1 MSRCVRTRASRGALT
16 NMARAPLWSLCR
28 LIRVDS
34 SDQSGSLGAPL
45 RHGSQEVFSMS
56 VIRSERNTVEL
67 TPMSEVEGEIREF
80 VRRDVSSFRRFPEA
94 GGEVFVSNL
103 NSIVQRVAGTS
114 VAEID
119 NLITELEQLR
129 AHLHL
134 EGQRV
139 QREVVAYA
147 QMSQAAMRST
157 KIIVES
163 MSHFKHIDDGDRLS

>member
-1 MSRCVRTRASRGALT
+1 
-16 NMARAPLWSLCR
+16 
-28 LIRVDS
+28 
-34 SDQSGSLGAPL
+34 
-45 RHGSQEVFSMS
+45 MS
-56 VIRSERNTVEL
+56 VVRNEWPTVEL
-67 TPMSEVEGEIREF
+67 RPVSEVEGEIREF
-80 VRRDVSSFRRFPEA
+80 VRRDVAALRRFPEA
-94 GGEVFVSNL
+94 GAEGFVNNL

-114 VAEID
+114 VAELD

-129 AHLHL
+129 AHLHI

-163 MSHFKHIDDGDRLS
+163 MSHFKHGDDGDHLR

>member
-1 MSRCVRTRASRGALT
+1 
-16 NMARAPLWSLCR
+16 
-28 LIRVDS
+28 
-34 SDQSGSLGAPL
+34 
-45 RHGSQEVFSMS
+45 MS
-56 VIRSERNTVEL
+56 VFRNERSPFDAPVSM
-67 TPMSEVEGEIREF
+67 PEVEGEIREF
-80 VRRDVSSFRRFPEA
+80 VRRDMASLRRLSEPGNDA
-94 GGEVFVSNL
+94 FVSNL

-119 NLITELEQLR
+119 NLIAELEHLR
-129 AHLHL
+129 EHLHN

-163 MSHFKHIDDGDRLS
+163 MSHFKHQDDRQPSI

>member
-1 MSRCVRTRASRGALT
+1 MSAIRNERPAADVLP
-16 NMARAPLWSLCR
+16 PL
-28 LIRVDS
+28 
-34 SDQSGSLGAPL
+34 
-45 RHGSQEVFSMS
+45 
-56 VIRSERNTVEL
+56 
-67 TPMSEVEGEIREF
+67 SEVEGEIREF
-80 VRRDVSSFRRFPEA
+80 VRKDVASLRRFPEA

-119 NLITELEQLR
+119 NLISELEQLR
-129 AHLHL
+129 EHLHH

-163 MSHFKHIDDGDRLS
+163 MAHFKQDDDEPGRPI

>member
-1 MSRCVRTRASRGALT
+1 
-16 NMARAPLWSLCR
+16 
-28 LIRVDS
+28 
-34 SDQSGSLGAPL
+34 
-45 RHGSQEVFSMS
+45 MS
-56 VIRSERNTVEL
+56 VIRTESPANDSYSTV
-67 TPMSEVEGEIREF
+67 SEVEGEIREF
-80 VRRDVSSFRRFPEA
+80 VRRDVASFRRIPEPA
-94 GGEVFVSNL
+94 GETFVTNL

-119 NLITELEQLR
+119 LLIRELERLR
-129 AHLHL
+129 ARLQD

-163 MSHFKHIDDGDRLS
+163 MAHLKDRSDYSRS

>member
-1 MSRCVRTRASRGALT
+1 
-16 NMARAPLWSLCR
+16 
-28 LIRVDS
+28 
-34 SDQSGSLGAPL
+34 
-45 RHGSQEVFSMS
+45 MS
-56 VIRSERNTVEL
+56 VIRTEL
-67 TPMSEVEGEIREF
+67 PANDSHPAMCEVEGEIREY
-80 VRRDVSSFRRFPEA
+80 VRRDVASFRRTPEPA
-94 GGEVFVSNL
+94 GETFVNNL

-119 NLITELEQLR
+119 LLIRELERLR
-129 AHLHL
+129 ARLQD

-163 MSHFKHIDDGDRLS
+163 MAHLKDRSDYSRS

>member
-1 MSRCVRTRASRGALT
+1 
-16 NMARAPLWSLCR
+16 
-28 LIRVDS
+28 
-34 SDQSGSLGAPL
+34 
-45 RHGSQEVFSMS
+45 MS
-56 VIRSERNTVEL
+56 VVRNEWSTVEL
-67 TPMSEVEGEIREF
+67 RPVSEVEGEIREF
-80 VRRDVSSFRRFPEA
+80 VRKDFGALRRFPEA
-94 GGEVFVSNL
+94 GAEGFVNNL

-129 AHLHL
+129 AHLHV

-163 MSHFKHIDDGDRLS
+163 MAHFKHGDDVDHLS